1 MELKT
6 RYQYTYFLHTFIVK
20 ENKYSKYILK
30 LLKDQRF
37 KLRIFQKDKDL
48 EIYTHFLPKM
58 RDFLFGTFDLDDR
71 NKQIKF
77 KDLPIETRAAVL
89 SKYPSVTFEYEL
101 EQDIQGKTVDENSIF
116 FKIQKIGLVLFNTGI
131 CFLYLKTNIEGSEEF
146 SDVLNFN
153 YKFRDIK
160 QDCNNL
166 KNYEN
171 IKVQANSFENIQA
184 IQDFINNITG
194 PNIDALKLNLDVE
207 RFYTYSYTCIKQDA
221 WNINTSFD
229 SIKNDFMK
237 YVNIFSNDSN
247 TNSLMSENSKVI
259 GLSKYA
265 KVGISKLGINL
276 LSSDCDINNYTVLPS
291 EYENQY
297 FYTYILSLYLK
308 VYLKKLNYEFKE
320 GKETKDIEI
329 TRKKFIDFTK
339 KLWIQEI
346 TSEDMG
352 SLYYTYIKE
361 VLEIDKLY
369 NDVKNKY
376 NILYSELKIEKS
388 EKMTGFI
395 ILVLFATLVF
405 NIMNFIISLNR

>member
-6 RYQYTYFLHTFIVK
+6 RYQYTYFIHTFIVK

-37 KLRIFQKDKDL
+37 KLRIFNKDKDL
-48 EIYTHFLPKM
+48 EIYTHFLPKI
-58 RDFLFGTFDLDDR
+58 RDFLFGTFELDDR
-71 NKQIKF
+71 YKEAKLNE
-77 KDLPIETRAAVL
+77 LPIETKAAVL
-89 SKYPSVTFEYEL
+89 SRYPSVTFEYEL
-101 EQDIQGKTVDENSIF
+101 EQDIQGKTIDESSIF

-146 SDVLNFN
+146 SDILNFN
-153 YKFRDIK
+153 YKFRDIN
-160 QDCNNL
+160 QEGNNL

-171 IKVQANSFENIQA
+171 IKVQANSFENIEA
-184 IQDFINNITG
+184 IQDFINSITG

-221 WNINTSFD
+221 WNISTSFD
-229 SIKNDFMK
+229 NIKNDFLK
-237 YVNIFSNDSN
+237 YVNILSNDSN
-247 TNSLMSENSKVI
+247 TNSVMCENSKVI
-259 GLSKYA
+259 GTSKYS
-265 KVGISKLGINL
+265 KIGISKLGVNL
-276 LSSDCDINNYTVLPS
+276 LSSDCDINNYTVVPT

-308 VYLKKLNYEFKE
+308 VYLKKLNFEFKE
-320 GKETKDIEI
+320 GKDSKEIEI
-329 TRKKFIDFTK
+329 TRKKFINFTK

-346 TSEDMG
+346 TSDDIG

-361 VLEIDKLY
+361 VLEIEKLY

-376 NILYSELKIEKS
+376 NILYSELKIEKN

-395 ILVLFATLVF
+395 ILVLIATLVF
-405 NIMNFIISLNR
+405 NIVNFIISLS